1 MKRGTKII
9 RNAIRCKT
17 CGEVIESK
25 HVHDWVCCTC
35 WKESNGKRGCF
46 IDGGHEYC
54 RVGGDINKIDIL
66 SETRPY
72 TDDEVDEYNRRQEQL
87 AKDYDFVKP
96 NYMEKD

>member
-25 HVHDWVCCTC
+25 HVHDWVCCSC
-35 WKESNGKRGCF
+35 WGKGDGKGCF
-46 IDGGHEYC
+46 VDGGHEYC
-54 RVGGDINKIDIL
+54 RIGGDLNEIDIL

-87 AKDYDFVKP
+87 AKDYEFVKP
-96 NYMEKD
+96 NFMEKD